1 MVHHI
6 VNLVVRL
13 ITINFRVFEWIRS
26 TACVTFEP
34 QALFLTNVLQQ
45 LINQLVRG
53 LPQIP

>member
-26 TACVTFEP
+26 TACLTFEP